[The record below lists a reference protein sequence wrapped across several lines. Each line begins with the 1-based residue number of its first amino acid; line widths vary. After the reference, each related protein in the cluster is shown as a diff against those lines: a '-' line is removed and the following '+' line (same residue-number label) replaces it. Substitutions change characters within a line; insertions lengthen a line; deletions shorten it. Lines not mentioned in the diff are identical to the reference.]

1 MTEYTDSTSNQKQQ
15 PYHRYPLR
23 GHVGNLYSDTVVVV
37 GGNNSPSATYYNNNT
52 NTNVTNTINTNKQ
65 KINLK
70 LPSSGNVVTRS
81 GGQQRG
87 QQQSRAAPFQQVGA
101 VADLL
106 SAQLKADL
114 RKLKNVLK
122 LPKARRFVL
131 CEYFYSGVDQQIF
144 LAENEFAQLMKESF
158 PNLKCTKMRKPEW
171 REVRRL
177 VGRPR
182 RCSQAFLNE
191 EREALDEKRQKIR
204 QIYEGTCSSI
214 DEDSIDLPSYLP
226 RPPVLGQRIYARV
239 RNPKD
244 GIYAGS
250 IDAVS
255 AGEGS
260 YRVIFEDSTIP
271 PTVIKDYE
279 LMFDQ
284 PADLLSIQYFLEQN
298 YANRG
303 RSSGITP
310 LSPSKQP
317 IQIIGGRQ
325 PIIYNQ
331 NNLKN
336 VTEYQ
341 QHSKPIATE
350 NQQILHSLARN
361 EIEIREKPP
370 LKSVIEKEE
379 KVGNFPVRMLVILV
393 KLCKVLETKKQL
405 ISNMISMND
414 CAERMNLFGGKYPQE
429 FKIKF
434 AQIILDLETVNKLLE
449 SYMSSIHL
457 HYNALIP
464 HLSNPTPM
472 DRPEIF
478 RKTCNLRT
486 IGAQKKRLSPLDSQI
501 FAESLKQIRLHIAPK
516 NAAAFQDYIEV
527 HMKQILKL
535 TKQ

>member
-1 MTEYTDSTSNQKQQ
+1 
-15 PYHRYPLR
+15 
-23 GHVGNLYSDTVVVV
+23 
-37 GGNNSPSATYYNNNT
+37 
-52 NTNVTNTINTNKQ
+52 
-65 KINLK
+65 
-70 LPSSGNVVTRS
+70 
-81 GGQQRG
+81 
-87 QQQSRAAPFQQVGA
+87 
-101 VADLL
+101 
-106 SAQLKADL
+106 
-114 RKLKNVLK
+114 
-122 LPKARRFVL
+122 
-131 CEYFYSGVDQQIF
+131 
-144 LAENEFAQLMKESF
+144 
-158 PNLKCTKMRKPEW
+158 MRKPEW
-171 REVRRL
+171 REVRKL

-191 EREALDEKRQKIR
+191 EREALEEKRQKIR

-239 RNPKD
+239 HNPKD

-271 PTVIKDYE
+271 PSVIK
-279 LMFDQ
+279 
-284 PADLLSIQYFLEQN
+284 
-298 YANRG
+298 
-303 RSSGITP
+303 
-310 LSPSKQP
+310 
-317 IQIIGGRQ
+317 
-325 PIIYNQ
+325 
-331 NNLKN
+331 NNLTKN
-336 VTEYQ
+336 VAEYQ
-341 QHSKPIATE
+341 QHSKPTITE

-361 EIEIREKPP
+361 EIETREKPP
-370 LKSVIEKEE
+370 VKAVIGKEE

-414 CAERMNLFGGKYPQE
+414 CAERMNLFGGKYPHE

-478 RKTCNLRT
+478 RKTCNTHAFQIVKHCNSELNVRNKRILHLITSLISLLLQLRT
-486 IGAQKKRLSPLDSQI
+486 IGAEKKRLSPLDSQI

-527 HMKQILKL
+527 HMKQILKM

>member
-1 MTEYTDSTSNQKQQ
+1 MTENTDSTPSQKQQ
-15 PYHRYPLR
+15 QYHRYPLR
-23 GHVGNLYSDTVVVV
+23 GHATNLYSDTVVVV
-37 GGNNSPSATYYNNNT
+37 GGGNNSPSATYYNNNI
-52 NTNVTNTINTNKQ
+52 NTNVTNTLNTKQ
-65 KINLK
+65 KINVK
-70 LPSSGNVVTRS
+70 FPSNTNVATKSGGNQR
-81 GGQQRG
+81 GGQQ
-87 QQQSRAAPFQQVGA
+87 SRTATFQQGA

-114 RKLKNVLK
+114 RKLKVK
-122 LPKARRFVL
+122 TR
-131 CEYFYSGVDQQIF
+131 
-144 LAENEFAQLMKESF
+144 
-158 PNLKCTKMRKPEW
+158 KM
-171 REVRRL
+171 
-177 VGRPR
+177 
-182 RCSQAFLNE
+182 S
-191 EREALDEKRQKIR
+191 QKIR

-214 DEDSIDLPSYLP
+214 DDDSIDLPSYLP

-239 RNPKD
+239 HNPKD

-271 PTVIKDYE
+271 PSVIKDYE

-298 YANRG
+298 HANRS
-303 RSSGITP
+303 RSSGIINP
-310 LSPSKQP
+310 LSTTKSPQKQQQQSSSSSQQPNSLEKQQP
-317 IQIIGGRQ
+317 IN
-325 PIIYNQ
+325 YNQ
-331 NNLKN
+331 NNLTKN
-336 VTEYQ
+336 VAEYQ
-341 QHSKPIATE
+341 QHSKPTITE

-361 EIEIREKPP
+361 EVETREKHPV
-370 LKSVIEKEE
+370 KAVIGKEE

-414 CAERMNLFGGKYPQE
+414 CAERMNLFGGKYPHE

-478 RKTCNLRT
+478 RKTCNTHAFQIVKHCNSELNVRNKRILHLITSLISLLLQLRT
-486 IGAQKKRLSPLDSQI
+486 IGAEKKRLSPLDSQI

-527 HMKQILKL
+527 HMKQILKM